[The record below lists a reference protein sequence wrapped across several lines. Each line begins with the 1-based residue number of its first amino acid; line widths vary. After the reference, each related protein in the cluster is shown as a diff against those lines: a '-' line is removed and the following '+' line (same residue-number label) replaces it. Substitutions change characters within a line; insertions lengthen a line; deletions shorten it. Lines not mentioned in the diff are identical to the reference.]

1 MARQMILTALNE
13 FPLVGP
19 GDDLAPII
27 LASIDKTGQELADGD
42 VIVLA
47 QKIISKAEDR
57 YVNLEEVS
65 PSSDAEELSLV
76 TGKDP
81 RLTELVLR
89 ESQQVLRTRPG
100 VIIVRHRLGFVCAN
114 AGIDHSNV
122 SRPEPGEWVLLLPED
137 PDRSAATLRKQI
149 EAETGVRIGVVVI
162 DSHGRAWRNGTVG
175 VSIGLSGIAGLLDL
189 RGKPDLFGN
198 ILQITQVGL
207 ADELA
212 AAASV
217 LMGQADESCPAVL
230 IRGNPYPDV
239 SHGSLPEL
247 IRPESEDLF
256 L

>member
-1 MARQMILTALNE
+1 MTRQMILTAFEDL
-13 FPLVGP
+13 PLIQP
-19 GDDLAPII
+19 GDDLAPMI
-27 LASIDKTGQELADGD
+27 LSAIKKTGQELIDGD

-57 YVNLEEVS
+57 YVNLEDVS
-65 PSSDAEELSLV
+65 PSSDVEELSRI

-81 RLTELVLR
+81 RLIELILR
-89 ESQQVLRTRPG
+89 ESQQVLRTRQG
-100 VIIVRHRLGFVCAN
+100 VLIVRHRLGFVCAN

-122 SRPEPGEWVLLLPED
+122 SRPEPGDWVLLLPED
-137 PDRSAATLRKQI
+137 PDRSAADLRKKI
-149 EAETGVRIGVVVI
+149 EAETGVRIAVIVI

-175 VSIGLSGIAGLLDL
+175 ISIGLSGITGLLDL

-217 LMGQADESCPAVL
+217 LMGQADEAAPVVL
-230 IRGNPYPDV
+230 IRGNPYLSV
-239 SHGSLPEL
+239 SDGSLAEL